1 MGVDRRRDLGRR
13 VPELATDDEQWH
25 TRAQHDRGGR
35 MAKTVE
41 RDQSAPLVIHETRAL
56 ARALNRAMCRAVVP
70 SVLTSVM

>member
-1 MGVDRRRDLGRR
+1 
-13 VPELATDDEQWH
+13 
-25 TRAQHDRGGR
+25 

-56 ARALNRAMCRAVVP
+56 ARALNRAVCRAVVP